1 MSSPD
6 FDAPPRDEIQ
16 PSDEEVRRSPISR
29 APHPDE
35 FDGPDDLEID
45 EEQITRSRIPPAAW
59 PKADA
64 EAPDYAHLEPGGR
77 EPLPGA
83 KRFTI
88 GAGDIEL
95 LIKANGF
102 DPKGPDS
109 RIVFGLRG
117 AMLVDEADGKND
129 GVMAGVDTI
138 TLEDIRPDH
147 RAFRCTIGYLN
158 RETGKISAF
167 RASTVPNVQYLT
179 NYYMWN
185 NGLGGNSSTGAN
197 MLPTGCYVYRMG
209 AHGGGRIYPALRLT
223 NPDRL
228 AEDGQACVL
237 RTKNDLTFKTD
248 DILDH
253 CTPYDNIHCA
263 YAFDKFSS
271 AGCQTIQGPNGE
283 GPWGHFQALLRTMK
297 VNTRIDYVLLTGR
310 DAALAVWLRETGKA
324 GDPEM
329 VAKWLGRLRPGSR
342 GEAVGR
348 LQQQLGMKPSGYF
361 GPSTKKKLGELQR
374 GKGLLADGI
383 WSPRSEE
390 KLGWSIFQA
399 PPQPTAPAILPAPVA
414 VEPPKPSAAEPDKQS
429 EPVAVPAAPA
439 VSAVSPVSG
448 VPSLPAVKPAAPE
461 EVAPVPAAEPASV
474 VAAAV
479 APAPDAVSV
488 PLPAPAKPDG
498 ASAVAAAPSSGIL
511 AVVGAVAAV
520 AATTVTAAVTS
531 TEKAADAAP
540 VSPPEPSPAAA
551 SGLSN
556 SVLAEMD
563 KLAPVPDGSPE
574 APGIVDLEVARSPAL
589 ESVEAGLA
597 RSAALAVDKAEAAEI
612 IAPAALAAALVESQA
627 AAPVAAALPLPAAT
641 ASLPAGGTGNRKPII
656 DADRLTRFAGDALPQ
671 YREALLGG
679 NDTLTRYGI
688 DHSALRLCHFLA
700 YVGVESGRLTILDEN
715 LSYRSA
721 QRLRAVWPM
730 RFPTVASAEP
740 FVNNPQKLAEK
751 VYGGRFDNRPGD
763 GWRYRGRG
771 LVQLTGRTA
780 YREIG
785 RKLGIDLENQ
795 PERASDPAHMLAIAC
810 ETWLAK
816 SMPGERDLNRLADA
830 AKIEVLAYRLA
841 GGHAGID
848 DHREAFEDAWQLWG
862 SGEPPRRSLDRETL
876 ERGDRGG
883 RVEELNARL
892 GELGLLEVAAGMR
905 PTSIYSRATYA
916 AVRRLQEEAGA
927 DLTGVVTP
935 HTWALIE
942 KSLDAAADGPRAP
955 VRRVGKAANPAR
967 SPIAVRMK
975 EIRAWSV
982 ALTLLAVGF
991 VASYIYALTHATGN
1005 TPLWMPLVFA
1015 GMVFVTGLA
1024 MLLASQ
1030 MKSDVDAEGKPDSAK
1045 GGSAQGAGGVMVDA
1059 THGFVP
1065 GEEEPVRLGVNI

>member
-6 FDAPPRDEIQ
+6 FDAPPRDEIH
-16 PSDEEVRRSPISR
+16 PSEEEVRRSPISR

-64 EAPDYAHLEPGGR
+64 EAPDYAHLEPAGR

-88 GAGDIEL
+88 GVGDIEL

-117 AMLVDEADGKND
+117 AMLIDEGDGMND

-223 NPDRL
+223 DPDRL

-283 GPWGHFQALLRTMK
+283 GPWGQFQAVLRTMK
-297 VNTRIDYVLLTGR
+297 VNTRIDYMLLTGR

-324 GDPEM
+324 DDPEM

-383 WSPRSEE
+383 WSPRTED
-390 KLGWSIFQA
+390 KLGWSIFQV
-399 PPQPTAPAILPAPVA
+399 PPQSTVPASQPPPAA
-414 VEPPKPSAAEPDKQS
+414 AEPPKPSGAEPDKPS
-429 EPVAVPAAPA
+429 EPVAVPVAPA
-439 VSAVSPVSG
+439 VSTVLPVSS
-448 VPSLPAVKPAAPE
+448 VPSVPAVKPASLE
-461 EVAPVPAAEPASV
+461 EVAALPVAEPASALG
-474 VAAAV
+474 AAA

-488 PLPAPAKPDG
+488 PLPAPAKPDE
-498 ASAVAAAPSSGIL
+498 ASAVAAAPSSGIA

-531 TEKAADAAP
+531 TEKAADEAP
-540 VSPPEPSPAAA
+540 VSPPEPSPAVA
-551 SGLSN
+551 SGFSG
-556 SVLAEMD
+556 SVPAELD
-563 KLAPVPDGSPE
+563 KLVPVPDGSPE
-574 APGIVDLEVARSPAL
+574 APGIVDLEVACSPAQ
-589 ESVEAGLA
+589 EAVEAGPA
-597 RSAALAVDKAEAAEI
+597 RSAALAVDMAEAAETT
-612 IAPAALAAALVESQA
+612 APAAVAAGLVEAQVA
-627 AAPVAAALPLPAAT
+627 ATDAVVSPVPVAITSLPAA
-641 ASLPAGGTGNRKPII
+641 GTGNGKLII
-656 DADRLTRFAGDALPQ
+656 DAERLTRFAGDALPQ

-688 DHSALRLCHFLA
+688 NHSALRLCHFLA
-700 YVGVESGRLTILDEN
+700 HIRVESGRLTILDEN
-715 LSYRSA
+715 LNYRSA

-785 RKLGIDLENQ
+785 GKLGVDLENQ
-795 PERASDPAHMLAIAC
+795 PERASDPALMLAIAC
-810 ETWLAK
+810 ETWLAR
-816 SMPGERDLNRLADA
+816 SLPGERDMNRLADA
-830 AKIEVLAYRLA
+830 NKFEAMAYRLV

-848 DHREAFEDAWQLWG
+848 DRREAFEDAWRVWG
-862 SGEPPRRSLDRETL
+862 SGEPPRRALDSETL
-876 ERGDRGG
+876 ERGDWGV

-892 GELGLLEVAAGMR
+892 GELGLLEGAAGV
-905 PTSIYSRATYA
+905 RATPIYDRTTFA
-916 AVRRLQEEAGA
+916 AVRRLQGEAGVA
-927 DLTGVVTP
+927 LTGVVTP
-935 HTWALIE
+935 DTWALIDKALE
-942 KSLDAAADGPRAP
+942 ATAEGTRAP
-955 VRRVGKAANPAR
+955 SQRRGGVGLPAR
-967 SPIAVRMK
+967 KPISGRLK

-982 ALTLLAVGF
+982 ALSLLAVGF
-991 VASYIYALTHATGN
+991 VASYIYALTHSTGN

-1024 MLLASQ
+1024 MLLAVH
-1030 MKSDVDAEGKPDSAK
+1030 MKSDVDGDGQPSPPR
-1045 GGSAQGAGGVMVDA
+1045 GGSVQGGRGGQAGEV
-1059 THGFVP
+1059 HGGVP
-1065 GEEEPVRLGVNI
+1065 GEDEPARLGVNI